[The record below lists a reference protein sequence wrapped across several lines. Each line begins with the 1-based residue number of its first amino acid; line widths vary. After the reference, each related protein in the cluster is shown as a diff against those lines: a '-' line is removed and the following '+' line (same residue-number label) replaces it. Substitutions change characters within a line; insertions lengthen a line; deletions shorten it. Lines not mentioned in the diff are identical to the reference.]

1 LIFDRNKPV
10 RVAEVKLSTINYRLS
25 TFLVVGCVALAQ
37 GLAAEGNSS
46 LSESKT
52 ENEGTNDTVVAGGS
66 PAASAN
72 SQPTRLSS
80 EVTVPGLLRQNEDLQ
95 RQLLIAQES
104 LKALTSSLAESNAEA
119 ELFRRKYSDL
129 QLQME
134 ALGLASANKDRAKL
148 EQRLLAAVSDL
159 QLAQKERDAYRDQML
174 RLDEAMLCYLK
185 TSQSADAKARMDVET
200 QLRSIDKLVT
210 KSTNAPDLPEPSL
223 MDGSVISVKDEW
235 SFVVG
240 NLGEKQGVKIG
251 MPMRVMRG
259 DKRIATLRVIDVR
272 QRICGAV
279 IQEMDSRKDRIKVGD
294 GLQVDAQPNVSLK

>member
-1 LIFDRNKPV
+1 M
-10 RVAEVKLSTINYRLS
+10 RVAEVKLSTVNYRLS

-52 ENEGTNDTVVAGGS
+52 ENAGANDTVVAGGS

-72 SQPTRLSS
+72 SQPTRLPS
-80 EVTVPGLLRQNEDLQ
+80 EVTAMGLLRQNEDLQ

-210 KSTNAPDLPEPSL
+210 KSTNAPDLAEPSL

-251 MPMRVMRG
+251 MPMRAMRG

-279 IQEMDSRKDRIKVGD
+279 VQEMDSKKDRIKVGD
-294 GLQVDAQPNVSLK
+294 RLQVDAQPNVSLK

>member
-1 LIFDRNKPV
+1 LRFARVKPS
-10 RVAEVKLSTINYRLS
+10 RINCRLA
-25 TFLVVGCVALAQ
+25 TLLVVGCLTLAQ
-37 GLAAEGNSS
+37 GLAAQGNSS

-52 ENEGTNDTVVAGGS
+52 ENAGASDTAVAGAL

-72 SQPTRLSS
+72 SQPTRLPS
-80 EVTVPGLLRQNEDLQ
+80 EVSAAGLLRQNEDLQ
-95 RQLLIAQES
+95 RQLSIVQES

-119 ELFRRKYSDL
+119 ELFRRKYSDV

-159 QLAQKERDAYRDQML
+159 QLAQKERDEYRDQML
-174 RLDEAMLCYLK
+174 RMDEAVLCYLK

-210 KSTNAPDLPEPSL
+210 KSSNAPDLPEPSL
-223 MDGSVISVKDEW
+223 MDGNVISVKDEW

-240 NLGEKQGVKIG
+240 NFGEKQGVKVG

-279 IQEMDSRKDRIKVGD
+279 IQEMDSKKERIKVGD
-294 GLQVDAQPNVSLK
+294 RLQVDAQPNVSLK

>member
-1 LIFDRNKPV
+1 LRFAKVKPS
-10 RVAEVKLSTINYRLS
+10 RIKYRLA
-25 TFLVVGCVALAQ
+25 TLLVVGCLMLAQ
-37 GLAAEGNSS
+37 GLAAQGNSS

-52 ENEGTNDTVVAGGS
+52 ENAGASDTAVAGAL

-72 SQPTRLSS
+72 SQPTRRPS
-80 EVTVPGLLRQNEDLQ
+80 EVTAAGLLRQNEDLQ
-95 RQLLIAQES
+95 RQLSIVQES

-119 ELFRRKYSDL
+119 ELFRRKYSDV

-159 QLAQKERDAYRDQML
+159 QLAQKERDEYRDQML
-174 RLDEAMLCYLK
+174 RMDEAVLCYLK

-210 KSTNAPDLPEPSL
+210 KSSNAPDLPEPSL
-223 MDGSVISVKDEW
+223 MDGNVISVKDEW

-240 NLGEKQGVKIG
+240 NFGEKQGVKVG

-279 IQEMDSRKDRIKVGD
+279 IQEMDSKKERIKVGD
-294 GLQVDAQPNVSLK
+294 RLQVDEQPNVSLK

>member
-1 LIFDRNKPV
+1 
-10 RVAEVKLSTINYRLS
+10 
-25 TFLVVGCVALAQ
+25 VGCLTLAQ
-37 GLAAEGNSS
+37 GLAAQGNSS

-52 ENEGTNDTVVAGGS
+52 ENAGASDTAVAGAL

-72 SQPTRLSS
+72 SQPTRRPS
-80 EVTVPGLLRQNEDLQ
+80 EVTAAGLLRQNEDLQ
-95 RQLLIAQES
+95 RQLSIVQES

-119 ELFRRKYSDL
+119 ELFRRKYSDV

-159 QLAQKERDAYRDQML
+159 QLAQKERDEYRDQML
-174 RLDEAMLCYLK
+174 RMDEAVLCYLK

-210 KSTNAPDLPEPSL
+210 KSSNAPDLPEPSL
-223 MDGSVISVKDEW
+223 MDGNVISVKDEW

-240 NLGEKQGVKIG
+240 NFGEKQGVKVG

-279 IQEMDSRKDRIKVGD
+279 IQEMDSKKERIKVGD
-294 GLQVDAQPNVSLK
+294 RLQVDAQPNVSLKWKAVETLKELQS

>member
-1 LIFDRNKPV
+1 V
-10 RVAEVKLSTINYRLS
+10 RVAKVKLPTINYRLS
-25 TFLVVGCVALAQ
+25 TFLVVGCVTLAQ
-37 GLAAEGNSS
+37 ALAAEGNSS

-52 ENEGTNDTVVAGGS
+52 ENAGASDTAVAGVL

-72 SQPTRLSS
+72 SQPTRLPS
-80 EVTVPGLLRQNEDLQ
+80 EMIAAGLLQQNEDLQ
-95 RQLLIAQES
+95 RHLSIAQES

-119 ELFRRKYSDL
+119 ELFRRKYSDV

-159 QLAQKERDAYRDQML
+159 QLAQKERDEYRDHML
-174 RLDEAMLCYLK
+174 RLDEAVLCYLK

-210 KSTNAPDLPEPSL
+210 KSSNAPDLPEPSL
-223 MDGSVISVKDEW
+223 MDGNVISVKDEW

-240 NLGEKQGVKIG
+240 NFGEKQGVKVG

-259 DKRIATLRVIDVR
+259 DQRIATLRVVDVR

-279 IQEMDSRKDRIKVGD
+279 IQEMDSKKDRIKVGD
-294 GLQVDAQPNVSLK
+294 RLQVDAQPNVGLK